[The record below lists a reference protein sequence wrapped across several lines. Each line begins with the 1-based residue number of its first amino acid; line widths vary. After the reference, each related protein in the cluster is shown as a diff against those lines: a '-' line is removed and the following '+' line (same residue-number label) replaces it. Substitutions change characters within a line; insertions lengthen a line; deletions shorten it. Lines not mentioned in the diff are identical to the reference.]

1 MSRRGLAIAAHL
13 AVGPLA
19 LAGFFLPWAHGPGIL
34 AANEFTGFTLVGFA
48 GRLQQLNLS
57 LTLGTGL
64 WAARLAILG
73 VAVAGAWQTLLAP
86 VHRWHFGYTL
96 SGWYLVVFAAAA
108 TVVGVGKSG
117 IVVPPVGLALVIT
130 AGVIFLG
137 TRLTTPR

>member
-19 LAGFFLPWAHGPGIL
+19 LVGFFLPWAHGPGIL

-86 VHRWHFGYTL
+86 VHRWHFGYAL

-137 TRLTTPR
+137 TRWTTPR

>member
-1 MSRRGLAIAAHL
+1 MSGRRLATVAHL

-57 LTLGTGL
+57 LTVGTGL
-64 WAARLAILG
+64 WIVRLAILC

-86 VHRWHFGYTL
+86 LHRWHLGYAL

-108 TVVGVGKSG
+108 TVVGVAKSG
-117 IVVPPVGLALVIT
+117 LVVPPFGLALVIT

-137 TRLTTPR
+137 TRWATPR